1 MTNVLLL
8 PLIWARMIQRSCYGK
23 SWLCRIESQNGKSPV
38 KNGIK
43 SENKLMDVEM
53 SVEHSGVSRQKAL
66 HWGATENEVAK
77 LCLPT

>member
-1 MTNVLLL
+1 M
-8 PLIWARMIQRSCYGK
+8 GK
-23 SWLCRIESQNGKSPV
+23 AGFVGQKVKMGKSPM

-53 SVEHSGVSRQKAL
+53 NVKCSGVSRQKAL

>member
-1 MTNVLLL
+1 M
-8 PLIWARMIQRSCYGK
+8 
-23 SWLCRIESQNGKSPV
+23 

-43 SENKLMDVEM
+43 SENKLMDVEIN
-53 SVEHSGVSRQKAL
+53 VKCSGVSRQKAL